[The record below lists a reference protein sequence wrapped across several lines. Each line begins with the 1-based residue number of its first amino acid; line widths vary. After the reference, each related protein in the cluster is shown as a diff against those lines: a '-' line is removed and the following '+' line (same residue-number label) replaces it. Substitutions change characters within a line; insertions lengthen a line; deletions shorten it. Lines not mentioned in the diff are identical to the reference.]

1 MFSSMLSKYSPK
13 RLLATYLSKSLAD
26 FFCVDPERVEAN
38 LVHDAKVVLKDIEI
52 KEKRL
57 GGLLVSGSVGEI
69 EFSWT
74 WDTSSL
80 ITDATLTIKGV
91 SIHVTIIEGNHEI
104 AMIKTETPPSAHTS
118 GEEDAAMN
126 SDWKAKYLQQII
138 DHLTL
143 VIADVNIAIHLDEG
157 SQVILQA
164 KDIEIQT
171 LKSVERDDAQSA
183 LLQKISLASIES
195 WIEEKNASKYPILEP
210 FGYHATVQRISGRRF
225 LDGILSGL
233 FVQGKSWNDV
243 DSSHASSTIRVHAG
257 IRQISGLNR
266 LQQVLLLVGSQETT
280 TNEPSERRLDSEKE
294 GDKAPSSATEIKSIF
309 LFPFQSMEVVLEN
322 DTNLRLAGCAIRY
335 CTDGTELT
343 LDCTGGIWM
352 DDVPVSQN
360 NRLIVDFV
368 SSELRLDSLPLVSS
382 SDRQESDDGEAFYNA
397 QSSMC
402 NEQGTNLAQPM
413 EEVFLFD
420 LSVEMLQK
428 LYVGIHAISPQC
440 EEAMAIVEQAMERQS
455 QNLPSSSSLSP
466 PCWII
471 RSNGIA
477 SFRRITGDSDTWV
490 RVFANSP
497 KLTQGDPGTN
507 TPFSFHCLC
516 AS

>member
-1 MFSSMLSKYSPK
+1 
-13 RLLATYLSKSLAD
+13 
-26 FFCVDPERVEAN
+26 
-38 LVHDAKVVLKDIEI
+38 
-52 KEKRL
+52 
-57 GGLLVSGSVGEI
+57 
-69 EFSWT
+69 
-74 WDTSSL
+74 
-80 ITDATLTIKGV
+80 
-91 SIHVTIIEGNHEI
+91 
-104 AMIKTETPPSAHTS
+104 
-118 GEEDAAMN
+118 
-126 SDWKAKYLQQII
+126 
-138 DHLTL
+138 
-143 VIADVNIAIHLDEG
+143 
-157 SQVILQA
+157 LQA
-164 KDIEIQT
+164 KDIKLQT
-171 LKSVERDDAQSA
+171 LKKVERDH
-183 LLQKISLASIES
+183 AS
-195 WIEEKNASKYPILEP
+195 
-210 FGYHATVQRISGRRF
+210 VQRILGRRF

-233 FVQGKSWNDV
+233 FVEGKAWNDV

-257 IRQISGLNR
+257 IQQISGLNR
-266 LQQVLLLVGSQETT
+266 LQQGLLLVGSQETT
-280 TNEPSERRLDSEKE
+280 TNEPSEKRLDSEQE
-294 GDKAPSSATEIKSIF
+294 GDQVPSSATEIKSIF
-309 LFPFQSMEVVLEN
+309 RFPFQSMEVVLEN